1 MLVKTEEAGKLKD
14 VGLLEITPEN
24 FIVPEGQENSYH
36 CRIEVV
42 KFNSETGERISKP
55 RLQVFGRKFFE
66 SFGLHNLKKMG
77 YKVDILHDPKKWE
90 AENGAKIEKKKKE
103 LAEAAKQAE
112 KEKLKAEILAELE
125 EQGKLKTSK
134 KANKAKEEDS
144 AKEKADKT
152 AGEEKTE

>member
-1 MLVKTEEAGKLKD
+1 MLVKTEEEGKLKD
-14 VGLLEITPEN
+14 VSLLEVTPEN
-24 FIVPEGQENSYH
+24 FIVPAGQEGSYH

-90 AENGAKIEKKKKE
+90 AENGAKIEQKKKE

-125 EQGKLKTSK
+125 EQGKLKPSK
-134 KANKAKEEDS
+134 KTGKAKEDEPV
-144 AKEKADKT
+144 K
-152 AGEEKTE
+152 EEKTE

>member
-1 MLVKTEEAGKLKD
+1 MLVKTGKEGKLKD
-14 VGLLEITPEN
+14 VSLLEVTSEN
-24 FIVPEGQENSYH
+24 FIVPEGQESSYH

-90 AENGAKIEKKKKE
+90 AENGAKIEAKKKE
-103 LAEAAKQAE
+103 LAEAAKKAE

-125 EQGKLKTSK
+125 EEGKIKTTK
-134 KANKAKEEDS
+134 
-144 AKEKADKT
+144 KADKT
-152 AGEEKTE
+152 KEEPTKEEKTE

>member
-1 MLVKTEEAGKLKD
+1 MLVKTEEEGKLKD
-14 VGLLEITPEN
+14 VGLLEVTPEN
-24 FIVPEGQENSYH
+24 FIVPTGQESSYH

-90 AENGAKIEKKKKE
+90 AENGAKIEAKKKE

-125 EQGKLKTSK
+125 EQGKLKSSK
-134 KANKAKEEDS
+134 KTGKAKEGEPS
-144 AKEKADKT
+144 K
-152 AGEEKTE
+152 EEKTE

>member
-1 MLVKTEEAGKLKD
+1 MLVKTGKEGKTKD
-14 VGLLEITPEN
+14 VSLLEVTPEN
-24 FIVPEGQENSYH
+24 FIVPQGQEGSYH

-90 AENGAKIEKKKKE
+90 AENGAKIEAKKKE

-125 EQGKLKTSK
+125 EEGKLKTTK
-134 KANKAKEEDS
+134 
-144 AKEKADKT
+144 KADKVKEEST
-152 AGEEKTE
+152 KEEKTE

>member
-1 MLVKTEEAGKLKD
+1 MLVKTEEEGKLKD
-14 VGLLEITPEN
+14 VSLLEVTTEN
-24 FIVPEGQENSYH
+24 FIVPTGQEGSYH

-90 AENGAKIEKKKKE
+90 AENSAKIEAKKKE
-103 LAEAAKQAE
+103 LAEAAKKAE

-134 KANKAKEEDS
+134 KASKAKEDEP
-144 AKEKADKT
+144 AK
-152 AGEEKTE
+152 EEKTE

>member
-1 MLVKTEEAGKLKD
+1 MLVKTGKDGKTKD
-14 VGLLEITPEN
+14 VSLLEVTPEN
-24 FIVPEGQENSYH
+24 FIVPAGQEGSYH

-90 AENGAKIEKKKKE
+90 AENSAKIEAKKKE
-103 LAEAAKQAE
+103 LAEAAKKAE

-125 EQGKLKTSK
+125 EEGKIKTTK
-134 KANKAKEEDS
+134 KADKAKEEPT
-144 AKEKADKT
+144 K
-152 AGEEKTE
+152 EEKTE

>member
-1 MLVKTEEAGKLKD
+1 MLVKTGKEGKLKD
-14 VGLLEITPEN
+14 VSLLEVTPEN
-24 FIVPEGQENSYH
+24 FIVPQGQESSYH

-90 AENGAKIEKKKKE
+90 AENSAKIEAKKKE
-103 LAEAAKQAE
+103 LAEAAKKAE

-125 EQGKLKTSK
+125 EEGKLKTTK
-134 KANKAKEEDS
+134 KADKAKEES
-144 AKEKADKT
+144 AK
-152 AGEEKTE
+152 EEKTE

>member
-1 MLVKTEEAGKLKD
+1 MLVKTEGGKIKD
-14 VGLLEITPEN
+14 VNLLEVTPEN
-24 FIVPEGQENSYH
+24 FIVPQGQESSYH

-90 AENGAKIEKKKKE
+90 AENGAKIEQKKKE
-103 LAEAAKQAE
+103 LAEAAKKAE

-125 EQGKLKTSK
+125 EQGKLKSSK
-134 KANKAKEEDS
+134 KASKAKEEEPV
-144 AKEKADKT
+144 K
-152 AGEEKTE
+152 EEKLSDNF

>member
-1 MLVKTEEAGKLKD
+1 MLVKTEEDGKLKD
-14 VGLLEITPEN
+14 VSLLEVTPEN
-24 FIVPEGQENSYH
+24 FIVPQGQESSYH

-90 AENGAKIEKKKKE
+90 AENGAKIEAKKKE

-125 EQGKLKTSK
+125 EQGKLKSSK
-134 KANKAKEEDS
+134 KASKAKEEDS

>member
-1 MLVKTEEAGKLKD
+1 MLVKTGKEGKLKD
-14 VGLLEITPEN
+14 VSLLEVTPEN
-24 FIVPEGQENSYH
+24 FIVPAGQEGSYH

-90 AENGAKIEKKKKE
+90 AENSAKIEAKKKE
-103 LAEAAKQAE
+103 LAEAAKKAE

-125 EQGKLKTSK
+125 EEGKLKTTK
-134 KANKAKEEDS
+134 KADKAKEES
-144 AKEKADKT
+144 AK
-152 AGEEKTE
+152 EEKTE

>member
-1 MLVKTEEAGKLKD
+1 MLVKTGKEGKTKD
-14 VGLLEITPEN
+14 VSLLEVTPEN
-24 FIVPEGQENSYH
+24 FIVPEGQEGSYH
-36 CRIEVV
+36 CRIEVI

-55 RLQVFGRKFFE
+55 RLQVFGRRFFE

-90 AENGAKIEKKKKE
+90 AENSAKIEAKKKE

-125 EQGKLKTSK
+125 EEGKIKTTK
-134 KANKAKEEDS
+134 KADKAKEDS
-144 AKEKADKT
+144 AKE
-152 AGEEKTE
+152 EKTE

>member
-1 MLVKTEEAGKLKD
+1 MLVKTGKEGKLKD
-14 VGLLEITPEN
+14 VSLLEVTAEN
-24 FIVPEGQENSYH
+24 FIVPTGQEGSYH

-90 AENGAKIEKKKKE
+90 AENGAKIEAKKKE

-125 EQGKLKTSK
+125 EEGKIKTTK
-134 KANKAKEEDS
+134 
-144 AKEKADKT
+144 KADKT
-152 AGEEKTE
+152 KEEPTKEEKTE

>member
-1 MLVKTEEAGKLKD
+1 MLVKTGKEGKLKD
-14 VGLLEITPEN
+14 VSLLEVTPEN
-24 FIVPEGQENSYH
+24 FIVPTGQEGSYH

-90 AENGAKIEKKKKE
+90 AENGAKIEQKKKE

-125 EQGKLKTSK
+125 EEGKLKTTK
-134 KANKAKEEDS
+134 KADKAKEES
-144 AKEKADKT
+144 AK
-152 AGEEKTE
+152 EEKTE

>member
-1 MLVKTEEAGKLKD
+1 MLVKTEEEGKLKD
-14 VGLLEITPEN
+14 VGLLEVTPEN
-24 FIVPEGQENSYH
+24 FIVPQGQEGSYH

-90 AENGAKIEKKKKE
+90 AENSAKIEQKKKE

-125 EQGKLKTSK
+125 EEGKLKTTK
-134 KANKAKEEDS
+134 KADKAKEES
-144 AKEKADKT
+144 AK
-152 AGEEKTE
+152 EEKTE

>member
-1 MLVKTEEAGKLKD
+1 MLVKIGKEGKTKD
-14 VGLLEITPEN
+14 VSLLEVTPEN
-24 FIVPEGQENSYH
+24 FIVPVGQEGSYH

-90 AENGAKIEKKKKE
+90 AENGAKIEAKKKE

-125 EQGKLKTSK
+125 EEGKIKTTK
-134 KANKAKEEDS
+134 KADKAKEDS
-144 AKEKADKT
+144 AKE
-152 AGEEKTE
+152 EKTE